1 MDIDEFWR
9 LINTTREASGGNVS
23 RQVDLIVEILIDRSI
38 DEIFTY
44 EKIMDDLLDRAY
56 DAELWDAADIIGC
69 GTGDDGF
76 WDFRA
81 WLIAQGRQ
89 VYENALADP
98 ESLVD
103 LVDIDDDAQEEEMLY
118 VTIYAYEKKTG
129 RDILTRENKKLYR
142 ELTLKGKPVPKETL
156 KYRFPKLFAKFGDC
170 KERWRKWMIEDF
182 PNKS

>member
-1 MDIDEFWR
+1 MDIEEFWK
-9 LINTTREASGGNVS
+9 LMDTTREASGGDIS
-23 RQVDLIVEILIDRSI
+23 KQVNLIVEILIDRSI
-38 DEIFTY
+38 DEIFAY
-44 EKIMDDLLDRAY
+44 EKIMDDLLDKAY

-81 WLIAQGRQ
+81 WLIAQGRE

-118 VTIYAYEKKTG
+118 VVIYAYEKKTG
-129 RDILTRENKKLYR
+129 RDFLTREKKKPYHQQ
-142 ELTLKGKPVPKETL
+142 TLKGKPVPKEAL
-156 KYRFPKLFAKFGDC
+156 KDRFPKLSAKFGDC
-170 KERWRKWMIEDF
+170 KERWRKWMTEDF
-182 PNKS
+182 PDKS